1 MISMIRKSM
10 DSSFMSNL
18 LFLKTRDML
27 KSFVNSRDS
36 RILRRSAIYLSRDS
50 LALLLRQIS
59 K

>member
-1 MISMIRKSM
+1 MIRKSM

-27 KSFVNSRDS
+27 KSYVSSRDL
-36 RILRRSAIYLSRDS
+36 RIQRRSAIFLSRDS

>member
-1 MISMIRKSM
+1 MIRKSM

-36 RILRRSAIYLSRDS
+36 RILRRSAIFLSRDS